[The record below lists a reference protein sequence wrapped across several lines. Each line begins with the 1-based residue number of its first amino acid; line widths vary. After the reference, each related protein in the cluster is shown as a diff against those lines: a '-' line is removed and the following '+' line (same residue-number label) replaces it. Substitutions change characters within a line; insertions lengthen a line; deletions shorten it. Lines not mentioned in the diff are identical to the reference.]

1 MSDTTRC
8 RATEIAAG
16 PERRGMCPGCGGGF
30 DAGTLLLAELAPGR
44 PDKLGNRVAEIY
56 CRGEDFA
63 VYRSTLGVYV
73 HFADCRAREREQRR
87 ALLAVAPRVCR
98 LRYLSNQMTRDV
110 VWRRR
115 SGGFYDHEVA
125 EAIALAL
132 QGTADGADR
141 ILANGET
148 LAGER
153 LGNENRATYFL
164 ACLFSALLVIGA
176 LWVAGLGTAAG
187 DPQFRAYAAAAAF
200 GAVGAAF
207 SIATG
212 VADLSLA
219 PYQRSAMNSAMG
231 ALRVLIGAVAGAM
244 ILLICNATIIGEPVV
259 KVLEKFT
266 EADTLAT
273 LGARN
278 WVWIAMLGVLGG
290 FAERL
295 VPNLLGS
302 AASKAS
308 PQAAPDGRATGA

>member
-1 MSDTTRC
+1 MNR
-8 RATEIAAG
+8 
-16 PERRGMCPGCGGGF
+16 ERRL
-30 DAGTLLLAELAPGR
+30 D
-44 PDKLGNRVAEIY
+44 
-56 CRGEDFA
+56 GEDNRFIDNTK
-63 VYRSTLGVYV
+63 R
-73 HFADCRAREREQRR
+73 
-87 ALLAVAPRVCR
+87 
-98 LRYLSNQMTRDV
+98 
-110 VWRRR
+110 
-115 SGGFYDHEVA
+115 
-125 EAIALAL
+125 
-132 QGTADGADR
+132 
-141 ILANGET
+141 
-148 LAGER
+148 
-153 LGNENRATYFL
+153 NENRAAYFL

-176 LWVAGLGTAAG
+176 LCVAGLGTAAG

-231 ALRVLIGAVAGAM
+231 AMRVLIGAVAGAM

-266 EADTLAT
+266 DTDTLAT
-273 LGARN
+273 IGPRN

-308 PQAAPDGRATGA
+308 PQARSDGRLTGA